1 METLSAL
8 VLFAVVTTI
17 TPGGATTLSTASG
30 MNFGVRRSL
39 PLIAGMVSGLATI
52 VFCAGFGLASLLA
65 AVPALELAMR
75 LGGSA
80 YLLWLAWRT
89 ARNGAPGSTGDVE
102 IKPYSYAAGLMLVSV
117 NPKAWAMAFGASA
130 AFSGGMSDP
139 VLAALVMALVFLVCG
154 LSALTLWCGAGA
166 LLARL
171 LRTERQWRLLN
182 GMLGLL
188 LVVSIIPMWA

>member
-89 ARNGAPGSTGDVE
+89 ARNTAPGSAGDVE
-102 IKPYSYAAGLMLVSV
+102 IRPYSYAAGLMLVSV

-139 VLAALVMALVFLVCG
+139 VLAALVMALVFLTCG
-154 LSALTLWCGAGA
+154 ASALTLWCGAGA

-171 LRTERQWRLLN
+171 LRTEQQWRLLN
-182 GMLGLL
+182 GALGLL
-188 LVVSIIPMWA
+188 LVVSIIPMWV